1 MVWKDSL
8 QYHLIVN
15 DWLGRIAYYQR
26 SKDGIHWVTE
36 QGEAYMPGVSFHRD
50 GEIEHWFK
58 YERPKVFQD
67 HNGRAIQMNFAVID
81 TIKWNDL
88 PGDRHSSKNI
98 CIPLNK
104 GILLSVLNTRPIDDS
119 TRRIEVRIQAE
130 SGFNPQT
137 DIDIQSL
144 RFGAYTEVNYGR
156 GCLPVKTRKD
166 GKDLIVTFDGKGSG
180 ITPDEFAPKLIG
192 HTTKGEL
199 LFGYAYLPYV
209 NYTPALLSA
218 RRPQYDSSQGTLK
231 VKVEN
236 FGLSTSQ
243 PAEVEVRLNDKTIAQ
258 GTVESLE
265 PYGVS
270 ELILPLSFHPDG
282 DNLPYEVIIRS
293 GGVEMERHT
302 FLQ

>member
-1 MVWKDSL
+1 M
-8 QYHLIVN
+8 
-15 DWLGRIAYYQR
+15 
-26 SKDGIHWVTE
+26 
-36 QGEAYMPGVSFHRD
+36 
-50 GEIEHWFK
+50 
-58 YERPKVFQD
+58 
-67 HNGRAIQMNFAVID
+67 
-81 TIKWNDL
+81 
-88 PGDRHSSKNI
+88 
-98 CIPLNK
+98 
-104 GILLSVLNTRPIDDS
+104 
-119 TRRIEVRIQAE
+119 
-130 SGFNPQT
+130 
-137 DIDIQSL
+137 
-144 RFGAYTEVNYGR
+144 
-156 GCLPVKTRKD
+156 
-166 GKDLIVTFDGKGSG
+166 
-180 ITPDEFAPKLIG
+180 
-192 HTTKGEL
+192 
-199 LFGYAYLPYV
+199 PYV

-270 ELILPLSFHPDG
+270 ELILPPSFHPDG